1 MANKNK
7 ACAVKKLE
15 IEEKA
20 AILALREEGMSSEWM
35 ASKFGCHRSSIDCLI
50 NRSKASG
57 NVGAPG
63 RKEGSARPR
72 KVSQA
77 LQDMVKQHIDKYLH
91 STAGDLKE
99 ALLELGDIS
108 EHSIR
113 CILFSYL
120 KLPSRT
126 AAIKPLLTKKMKL
139 KRLVFAKAYRH
150 FTPED
155 WSKVMFSNESTF
167 RCIRATKSKVRR
179 PIGSDCFDN
188 RYTVSS
194 IKHPDSVMVWG
205 CFSELWA
212 VGACTSYP
220 KTPL

>member
-77 LQDMVKQHIDKYLH
+77 LQDMVKQHIDK
-91 STAGDLKE
+91 
-99 ALLELGDIS
+99 
-108 EHSIR
+108 
-113 CILFSYL
+113 
-120 KLPSRT
+120 
-126 AAIKPLLTKKMKL
+126 
-139 KRLVFAKAYRH
+139 
-150 FTPED
+150 
-155 WSKVMFSNESTF
+155 
-167 RCIRATKSKVRR
+167 
-179 PIGSDCFDN
+179 
-188 RYTVSS
+188 
-194 IKHPDSVMVWG
+194 
-205 CFSELWA
+205 
-212 VGACTSYP
+212 
-220 KTPL
+220 

>member
-20 AILALREEGMSSEWM
+20 AILALREEGMSSERI
-35 ASKFGCHRSSIDCLI
+35 ASKFGRHRSSIDRLI

-57 NVGAPG
+57 NVGTPG
-63 RKEGSARPR
+63 RKEGSGRPR

-77 LQDMVKQHIDKYLH
+77 LQDMVKRHIDKYPH

-99 ALLELGDIS
+99 ALPELGDIT
-108 EHSIR
+108 ERSIW

-126 AAIKPLLTKKMKL
+126 ATIKPLLTKKMKL
-139 KRLVFAKAYRH
+139 KRLAFAKPTGTSLPR
-150 FTPED
+150 
-155 WSKVMFSNESTF
+155 
-167 RCIRATKSKVRR
+167 
-179 PIGSDCFDN
+179 IG
-188 RYTVSS
+188 
-194 IKHPDSVMVWG
+194 
-205 CFSELWA
+205 
-212 VGACTSYP
+212 P
-220 KTPL
+220 K